1 MLADSYPLLDV
12 FWTMLWFF
20 LFFAWIWL
28 LIIVFGDIFR
38 SRNMSGW
45 SKALWTIFVVLVP
58 LFGVLVYLIARWPHA
73 RAGCDRSPAT
83 GRSIPRLCPGG
94 SRAPGQRRRARQAG
108 RVEGLR
114 GDHGRR
120 VPNGKGQDPSISAQ
134 L

>member
-58 LFGVLVYLIARWPHA
+58 LFGVLVYLIARGGRMHERAATEA
-73 RAGCDRSPAT
+73 RQQDEAFT
-83 GRSIPRLCPGG
+83 LM
-94 SRAPGQRRRARQAG
+94 SRRQPGQRRRAGQAG

-120 VPNGKGQDPSISAQ
+120 VPNGKGQESSISAQ